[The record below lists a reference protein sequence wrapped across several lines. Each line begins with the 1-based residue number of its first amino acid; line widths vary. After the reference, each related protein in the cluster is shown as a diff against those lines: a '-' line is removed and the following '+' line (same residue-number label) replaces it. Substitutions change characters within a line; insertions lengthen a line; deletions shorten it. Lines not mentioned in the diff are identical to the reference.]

1 MRILPPPGPAR
12 TRQVTAL
19 SVLVVVLAFV
29 AWYVYGGAPTVSAPP
44 TSNSTSTAPASGGQ
58 AKPGGRI
65 GLPEPL
71 KLTALDHGDE
81 ADAEGLTRNPFRYG
95 QPPAPP
101 PPPYV
106 PPPPPPPP
114 APPQPPPIP
123 DIPLQL
129 VGLETLPG
137 DTRIATVKDTGS
149 AAVFSGVE
157 GQVLDGRHRL
167 VKIGLESVVVSYLD
181 GSGRKTLPLR

>member
-1 MRILPPPGPAR
+1 MKILPPPGPAR

-19 SVLVVVLAFV
+19 GALVVALAVV
-29 AWYVYGGAPTVSAPP
+29 AWYMYGGAPTVSAPSA
-44 TSNSTSTAPASGGQ
+44 SNSTSTAPASGGQ
-58 AKPGGRI
+58 ARPGGRI
-65 GLPEPL
+65 GLPEAL
-71 KLTALDHGDE
+71 KLAALDHSGE
-81 ADAEGLTRNPFRYG
+81 SEAEGLTRNPFRFG

-114 APPQPPPIP
+114 GPPPPPPIP

-129 VGLETLPG
+129 VGLETWPG
-137 DTRIATVKDTGS
+137 DVKMATVRDTGT
-149 AAVFSGVE
+149 AAVFTGTE
-157 GQVLDGRHRL
+157 GQVLDGRYRL
-167 VKIGLESVVVSYLD
+167 VKVGLESVVVSWLD